1 MAENYRCECIN
12 GFYGRN
18 CETGTI
24 YHPLFTLTSQFVFLL
39 VDAYSIKGK
48 ENLSLRSVRE
58 PRGRAS
64 PYAQPPGTITIIRY

>member
-24 YHPLFTLTSQFVFLL
+24 YHPLFTLTSQFAFLL

-58 PRGRAS
+58 PPRMPS
-64 PYAQPPGTITIIRY
+64 PPGHSP